1 MMAMKTWV
9 RVVLA
14 LAVFAAVLWVIDVG
28 AVVEQLRRLSPWVLG
43 LGLLAVYAT
52 FPFLAWRW
60 VLLLRGVMA
69 RPDPRSAT
77 RTYLYALFL
86 NSFSPGAVAGDI
98 YRTLAHRH
106 QVGGVIDMVALL
118 LRERLFG
125 LMAFCG
131 GAAAGVAL
139 MALSGAAV
147 HPVFATGGLVCAA
160 VLVGVAISHPILKGL
175 LGLCR
180 RRDWPRMAAFLDK
193 AALAAAFRPDRTL
206 FLPLAAS
213 LLSFLFWWSAFLLVA
228 WAMGLALS
236 PVTLMAVT
244 ALAEIIRLVPLTFQ
258 GGGIREGAV
267 ASLVGFAGGD
277 PAAGFALGA
286 VVYALLTLCLLSF
299 GLVGLTGTPPPAR
312 AEAARPPDQA

>member
-1 MMAMKTWV
+1 MKTWV

-14 LAVFAAVLWVIDVG
+14 LAVFAAVLWVIDVE
-28 AVVEQLRRLSPWVLG
+28 AVLEQFRRLSPWVLG
-43 LGLLAVYAT
+43 LGLAAVYAH
-52 FPFLAWRW
+52 FPFLIWRW
-60 VLLLRGVMA
+60 LLLLGVVIA
-69 RPDPRSAT
+69 RPDPRLAT

-106 QVGGVIDMVALL
+106 EAGGVIDMVALL

-131 GAAAGVAL
+131 VAAAGVSL
-139 MALSGAAV
+139 MALSGAAL
-147 HPVFATGGLVCAA
+147 HPVFLTGGFVCAG
-160 VLVGVAISHPILKGL
+160 VLIGVALSHPILRVL
-175 LGLCR
+175 LAQSR
-180 RRDWPRMAAFLDK
+180 RLGWGRMAAFLDK
-193 AALAAAFRPDRTL
+193 AALAAAFRADRTL

-213 LLSFLFWWSAFLLVA
+213 LLAFVFWWVAFLLVA
-228 WAMGLALS
+228 WAMGLDLS
-236 PVTLMAVT
+236 PVTLMAVV
-244 ALAEIIRLVPLTFQ
+244 ALAEMIRLVPLTFQ

-286 VVYALLTLCLLSF
+286 VVYALLTVCLLSF
-299 GLVGLTGTPPPAR
+299 GLVGLTATR
-312 AEAARPPDQA
+312 R